1 MQKEIRTAY
10 ILFLLAILF
19 TFGFICLLQ
28 FVSFPLFF
36 LVLLLMHGGVVLFI
50 VSKKLFKK
58 AGAATFPY
66 YKREYI
72 LLALYLPILL
82 YKILGNFGLYTVNI
96 PVKSIVSLC
105 LTGVCLVVS
114 GLNAYA
120 FYKGLSRK

>member
-1 MQKEIRTAY
+1 MEKEYKRAY

-58 AGAATFPY
+58 AGASTSPY

-96 PVKSIVSLC
+96 PVKSIISLC
-105 LTGVCLVVS
+105 LTGVCLIVS

-120 FYKGLSRK
+120 FYKELTKK

>member
-1 MQKEIRTAY
+1 MQKEIKKAY
-10 ILFLLAILF
+10 ILFLLAILC

-36 LVLLLMHGGVVLFI
+36 LVLLLMHGGVALFI

-58 AGAATFPY
+58 AGASTVPY

-82 YKILGNFGLYTVNI
+82 YKILGNFGLYTVNV
-96 PVKSIVSLC
+96 PVKSIIALC

-120 FYKGLSRK
+120 FHKELTKK

>member
-1 MQKEIRTAY
+1 MQKEIKRAY
-10 ILFLLAILF
+10 LLFLLAVLC

-36 LVLLLMHGGVVLFI
+36 LILLCMHGGVALFI

-58 AGAATFPY
+58 AGAATSPY
-66 YKREYI
+66 YKREYL

-105 LTGVCLVVS
+105 LTGVCLVLS

-120 FYKGLSRK
+120 FYKKLTK